1 MATRAASAISRNGHA
16 PVPPAEDGVR
26 PPRGGEG
33 GSEAAPGA
41 GAGAQPPPSM
51 ESLASMREE
60 VRRDRLLDM
69 EGRLQRY
76 RTLTFA
82 ILGLALLA
90 VGPRIGWWWLLPLGV
105 AAAGFLVA
113 DHYLERS
120 NRPELW
126 IATAW
131 ALTPALI
138 FGGVV
143 ATGGPA
149 SPMLMWFAI
158 PAVTLGA
165 RFEPRGIAIGTAYVF
180 ALLLLGTVAVD
191 PSGSAQNYPAILA
204 AASLLFSVVLLSS
217 ALAESDR
224 AFRRRSTLDPL
235 TGSFN
240 RNALDQR
247 LAELEGHPI
256 SIAEGVSFA
265 FLLCDLDHF
274 KQVNDSHGH
283 VVGDAVLQDAA
294 YTVRNTLRASDTIY
308 RVGGEEFLIV
318 LPGVGQE
325 AAKTIADRLCEAVRE
340 RRPGG
345 VEVTVSIGV
354 AASVDGGLDTDEMV
368 ARADAALYEA
378 KEGGRDR
385 ACVGEAATARA

>member
-1 MATRAASAISRNGHA
+1 MGTATVPAKGKQGSAHLR
-16 PVPPAEDGVR
+16 V
-26 PPRGGEG
+26 GEG
-33 GSEAAPGA
+33 QGA
-41 GAGAQPPPSM
+41 EPPPSM
-51 ESLASMREE
+51 ESLAAMRDE
-60 VRRDRLLDM
+60 VRRERLIDM
-69 EGRLQRY
+69 EGRLKRY
-76 RTLTFA
+76 RMITFG

-90 VGPRIGWWWLLPLGV
+90 LGPRLGWGWLAPLFV
-105 AAAGFLVA
+105 AMAGFAVA

-120 NRPELW
+120 SRPEVW
-126 IATAW
+126 ISVAW

-138 FGGVV
+138 FSGIV
-143 ATGGPA
+143 ATGGPE
-149 SPMLMWFAI
+149 SPVVMWLAI

-165 RFEPRGIAIGTAYVF
+165 RFEPHGIAIGTAYIF
-180 ALLLLGTVAVD
+180 ALLLVGTVGVD
-191 PSGSAQNYPAILA
+191 PEAAYDNYPQIVTAG
-204 AASLLFSVVLLSS
+204 SLLAGVVLLSM

-256 SIAEGVSFA
+256 SVDEGVCFG

-274 KQVNDSHGH
+274 KRVNDEHGH

-294 YTVRNTLRASDTIY
+294 YVIRNTLRASDTMY

-318 LPGVGQE
+318 LPAVSEE
-325 AAKTIADRLCEAVRE
+325 AARVIAQRLCDAVRE

-345 VEVTVSIGV
+345 VHVTISIGV
-354 AASVDGGLDTDEMV
+354 ASSTDGGLDTDEMV
-368 ARADAALYEA
+368 ARADGALYAA

-385 ACVGEAATARA
+385 VCVGSGAEASASLSLG